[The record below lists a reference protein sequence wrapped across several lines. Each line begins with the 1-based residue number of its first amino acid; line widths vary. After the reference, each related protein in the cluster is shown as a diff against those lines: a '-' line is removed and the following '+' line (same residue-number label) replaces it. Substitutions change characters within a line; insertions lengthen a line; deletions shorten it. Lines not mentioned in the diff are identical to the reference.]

1 MSHAPC
7 VNVSHAHPRTLLSAP
22 HLLRLMAYIT
32 QEYAVA
38 HCNTFSALQHTAT
51 HRNSLQ
57 RTALYIPHKHTHTH
71 THTHTPSGIRRTHT
85 HTHTSTPTHP
95 LTRPH
100 IHTSSLSRARRTHLH
115 IRHFISSSRP
125 PQQKKKNSHSSTLS
139 HEQETPAYSVCHTY
153 VNVSHAHPRTVLLLE
168 PNSNR
173 RHDSFIC
180 IFCMPYTCE
189 LTHTHTYAPTH
200 SLARTGHTHSD
211 CVPFAPAGFP
221 QLYTDT
227 HALTLWRP
235 QDTLTRTACH
245 LCQHAPPHVYTHTHS
260 PTLSCAQDTSAYTAC
275 HLRQQAPLPSVT
287 HAHAYTL
294 THALAHAGH
303 TRIYCM
309 PFAPAGSPHFR
320 SPSREKSQ
328 PHEAEEGHGV
338 EGGGGGGA
346 GESPPPARLV

>member
-71 THTHTPSGIRRTHT
+71 THTPSGIRRTHT

-125 PQQKKKNSHSSTLS
+125 PQQKKKKFSLIHSV
-139 HEQETPAYSVCHTY
+139 A
-153 VNVSHAHPRTVLLLE
+153 RTG
-168 PNSNR
+168 
-173 RHDSFIC
+173 DSC
-180 IFCMPYTCE
+180 IFCMPYICE
-189 LTHTHTYAPTH
+189 
-200 SLARTGHTHSD
+200 
-211 CVPFAPAGFP
+211 CV
-221 QLYTDT
+221 
-227 HALTLWRP
+227 
-235 QDTLTRTACH
+235 TRT
-245 LCQHAPPHVYTHTHS
+245 
-260 PTLSCAQDTSAYTAC
+260 PTNCVA
-275 HLRQQAPLPSVT
+275 
-287 HAHAYTL
+287 
-294 THALAHAGH
+294 AGAK
-303 TRIYCM
+303 
-309 PFAPAGSPHFR
+309 F
-320 SPSREKSQ
+320 KSKT
-328 PHEAEEGHGV
+328 
-338 EGGGGGGA
+338 
-346 GESPPPARLV
+346 